1 LAGTIQGA
9 KLAVKRLQ
17 RHRRRHRIRLT
28 GTKRVLD
35 MSADIINLR
44 RARTA
49 KERREAEAT
58 ASENRAS
65 FGRAKAERQ
74 STKAEKDLA
83 ARHLDAKRREPSGD
97 EPAK

>member
-1 LAGTIQGA
+1 LAGAIQGA

-17 RHRRRHRIRLT
+17 RHRRGHRIRLT
-28 GTKRVLD
+28 GSKRVLE

-44 RARTA
+44 RARKA

-58 ASENRAS
+58 ASENRAN

-74 STKAEKDLA
+74 ASRAEKDLA
-83 ARHLDAKRREPSGD
+83 ARRLDANRREPSGD
-97 EPAK
+97 EPPK